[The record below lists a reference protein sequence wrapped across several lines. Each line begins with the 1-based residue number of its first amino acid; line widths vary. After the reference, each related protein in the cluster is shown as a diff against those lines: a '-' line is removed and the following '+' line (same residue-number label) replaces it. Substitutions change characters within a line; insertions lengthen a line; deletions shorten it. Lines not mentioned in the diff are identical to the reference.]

1 MSFNIALSGLDAT
14 NTELNTISNNIAN
27 ASTYGFK
34 GARAE
39 FSAVYNGM
47 QPGGVEVASISQNF
61 DKDGSIT
68 GTGRAMDLAIN
79 GGGFFVTQ
87 DSAGQMLYTRSGV
100 FGTDKNN
107 FVVSNNGAKLQ
118 GYGVDGDNNLMEGA
132 VGNIQIATSSLKA
145 EATDKLDFVANFD
158 ASASKVNLVPADSDL
173 LIPTDDPRRDP
184 GDPAYDA
191 SIVQPYD
198 ETAVAFDPEDP
209 KSFNSSYT
217 TKVYDSLGNAHTVTQ
232 YFTKTDANEWEARV
246 HVDGSP
252 TTPETKQE
260 VTFKE
265 DGVLASPIN
274 AFEVEFPTAG
284 GKKMEIDISLAGST
298 QFGAAFGVSTNNPNG
313 HTSGELAGVR
323 VEDNGMVYATYTNGQ
338 SQLQGQVVLADFAN
352 TQGLAKANGT
362 SWTQSF
368 SSGAPIIGAPGSGT
382 LGDLTPG
389 ALEGSNVDL
398 TSELVALMT
407 AQRNYQANAKTIS
420 TNDKLTQALFN
431 AV

>member
-14 NTELNTISNNIAN
+14 NTELNTISHNIAN

-34 GARAE
+34 GGRTE
-39 FSAVYNGM
+39 FAAVYNGM

-61 DKDGSIT
+61 DKNGSVT

-79 GGGFFVTQ
+79 GSGFFVTK
-87 DSAGQMLYTRSGV
+87 DHMGQMLYTRAGV

-107 FVVSNNGAKLQ
+107 FVTANNGAKLQ
-118 GYGVDGDNNLMEGA
+118 GYSVDNNANLQTGS
-132 VGNIQIATSSLKA
+132 VGDIKVSTSSLNAK
-145 EATDKLDFVANFD
+145 ATDNLDFVANFD
-158 ASASKVNLVPADSDL
+158 ASA
-173 LIPTDDPRRDP
+173 
-184 GDPAYDA
+184 
-191 SIVQPYD
+191 
-198 ETAVAFDPEDP
+198 TAVDQVVYPFDSSDP
-209 KSFNSSYT
+209 NSFNSSYT
-217 TKVYDSLGNAHTVTQ
+217 TKVYDSLGNSHTVTQ
-232 YFTKTDANEWEARV
+232 YFTKTSDNEWQVNVE
-246 HVDGSP
+246 VDGAP
-252 TTPETKQE
+252 TTPATAQT
-260 VTFKE
+260 VQFNT
-265 DGVLASPIN
+265 DGTLASPTGSFNVAFPAAGAN
-274 AFEVEFPTAG
+274 A
-284 GKKMEIDISLAGST
+284 MSIDISLNGST

-313 HTSGELAGVR
+313 YTSGELAGVR

-352 TQGLAKANGT
+352 TQGLSKVSGT
-362 SWTQSF
+362 AWTQSF
-368 SSGAPIIGAPGSGT
+368 SSGAPIMGVPGTGT

>member
-14 NTELNTISNNIAN
+14 NTELNTISHNIAN

-34 GARAE
+34 GGRTE
-39 FSAVYNGM
+39 FAAVYNGM

-61 DKDGSIT
+61 DKNGSVT

-79 GGGFFVTQ
+79 GSGFFVTK
-87 DSAGQMLYTRSGV
+87 DHMGQMLYTRAGV

-107 FVVSNNGAKLQ
+107 FVTANNGAKLQ
-118 GYGVDGDNNLMEGA
+118 GYSVDNNANLQTGS
-132 VGNIQIATSSLKA
+132 VGDIKVSTSSLNAK
-145 EATDKLDFVANFD
+145 ATDNLDFVANFD
-158 ASASKVNLVPADSDL
+158 ASA
-173 LIPTDDPRRDP
+173 
-184 GDPAYDA
+184 
-191 SIVQPYD
+191 
-198 ETAVAFDPEDP
+198 TAVDQAIYPFDSSDP
-209 KSFNSSYT
+209 NSFNSSYT
-217 TKVYDSLGNAHTVTQ
+217 TKVYDSLGNSHTVTQ
-232 YFTKTDANEWEARV
+232 YFTKTSDNEWQVNGE
-246 HVDGSP
+246 VDGAP
-252 TTPETKQE
+252 TTPATAQT
-260 VTFKE
+260 VQFNT
-265 DGVLASPIN
+265 DGTLASPTGSFNVAFPAAGAN
-274 AFEVEFPTAG
+274 A
-284 GKKMEIDISLAGST
+284 MSIDISLNGST

-313 HTSGELAGVR
+313 YTSGELAGVR

-352 TQGLAKANGT
+352 TQGLSKVSGT
-362 SWTQSF
+362 AWTQSF
-368 SSGAPIIGAPGSGT
+368 SSGAPIMGVPGTGT

>member
-14 NTELNTISNNIAN
+14 NTELNTISHNIAN

-34 GARAE
+34 GGRTE
-39 FSAVYNGM
+39 FAAVYNGM

-61 DKDGSIT
+61 DKNGSVT

-79 GGGFFVTQ
+79 GSGFFVTK
-87 DSAGQMLYTRSGV
+87 DHMGQMLYTRAGV

-107 FVVSNNGAKLQ
+107 FVTANNGAKLQ
-118 GYGVDGDNNLMEGA
+118 GYSVDNNANLQTGS
-132 VGNIQIATSSLKA
+132 VGDIKVSTSSLNAK
-145 EATDKLDFVANFD
+145 ATDNLDFVANFD
-158 ASASKVNLVPADSDL
+158 ASA
-173 LIPTDDPRRDP
+173 
-184 GDPAYDA
+184 
-191 SIVQPYD
+191 
-198 ETAVAFDPEDP
+198 TAVDQAIYPFDSSDP
-209 KSFNSSYT
+209 NSFNSSYT
-217 TKVYDSLGNAHTVTQ
+217 TKVYDSLGNSHTVTQ
-232 YFTKTDANEWEARV
+232 YFMKTSDNEWQVNVE
-246 HVDGSP
+246 VDGAP
-252 TTPETKQE
+252 TTPATAQT
-260 VTFKE
+260 VQFNT
-265 DGVLASPIN
+265 DGTLASPTGSFNVAFPAAGAN
-274 AFEVEFPTAG
+274 A
-284 GKKMEIDISLAGST
+284 MSIDISLNGST

-313 HTSGELAGVR
+313 YTSGELAGVR

-352 TQGLAKANGT
+352 TQGLSKVSGT
-362 SWTQSF
+362 AWTQSF
-368 SSGAPIIGAPGSGT
+368 SSGAPIMGVPGTGT

>member
-14 NTELNTISNNIAN
+14 NTELNTISHNIAN

-34 GARAE
+34 GGRTE
-39 FSAVYNGM
+39 FAAVYNGM

-61 DKDGSIT
+61 DKNGSVT

-79 GGGFFVTQ
+79 GSGFFVTK
-87 DSAGQMLYTRSGV
+87 DHMGQMLYTRAGV

-107 FVVSNNGAKLQ
+107 FVTANNGAKLQ
-118 GYGVDGDNNLMEGA
+118 GYSVDNNANLQTGS
-132 VGNIQIATSSLKA
+132 VGDIKVSTSSLNAK
-145 EATDKLDFVANFD
+145 ATDNLDFVANFD
-158 ASASKVNLVPADSDL
+158 ASA
-173 LIPTDDPRRDP
+173 
-184 GDPAYDA
+184 
-191 SIVQPYD
+191 
-198 ETAVAFDPEDP
+198 TAVDQAIYPFDSSDP
-209 KSFNSSYT
+209 NSFNSSYT
-217 TKVYDSLGNAHTVTQ
+217 TKVYDSLGNSHTVTQ
-232 YFTKTDANEWEARV
+232 YFTKTSDNEWQVNVE
-246 HVDGSP
+246 VDGAP
-252 TTPETKQE
+252 TTPATAQT
-260 VTFKE
+260 VQFNT
-265 DGVLASPIN
+265 DGTLASPTGSFNVAFPAAGAN
-274 AFEVEFPTAG
+274 A
-284 GKKMEIDISLAGST
+284 MSIDISLNGST

-313 HTSGELAGVR
+313 YTSGELAGVR

-352 TQGLAKANGT
+352 TQGLSKVSGT
-362 SWTQSF
+362 AWTQSF
-368 SSGAPIIGAPGSGT
+368 SSGAPIMGVPGTGT

>member
-14 NTELNTISNNIAN
+14 NTELNTISHNIAN

-34 GARAE
+34 GGRTE
-39 FSAVYNGM
+39 FAAVYNGM

-61 DKDGSIT
+61 DKNGSVT

-79 GGGFFVTQ
+79 GSGFFVTK
-87 DSAGQMLYTRSGV
+87 DHMGQMLYTRAGV

-107 FVVSNNGAKLQ
+107 FVTANNGAKLQ
-118 GYGVDGDNNLMEGA
+118 GYSADNNANLQTGS
-132 VGNIQIATSSLKA
+132 VGDIKVSTSSLNAK
-145 EATDKLDFVANFD
+145 ATDNLDFVANFD
-158 ASASKVNLVPADSDL
+158 ASA
-173 LIPTDDPRRDP
+173 
-184 GDPAYDA
+184 
-191 SIVQPYD
+191 
-198 ETAVAFDPEDP
+198 TAVDQAVYPFDSSDP
-209 KSFNSSYT
+209 NSFNSSYT
-217 TKVYDSLGNAHTVTQ
+217 TKVYDSLGNSHTVTQ
-232 YFTKTDANEWEARV
+232 YFTKTSDNEWQVNVE
-246 HVDGSP
+246 VDGAP
-252 TTPETKQE
+252 TTPATAQT
-260 VTFKE
+260 VQFNT
-265 DGVLASPIN
+265 DGTLASPTGSFNVAFPAAGAN
-274 AFEVEFPTAG
+274 A
-284 GKKMEIDISLAGST
+284 MSIDISLNGST

-313 HTSGELAGVR
+313 YTSGELAGVR

-352 TQGLAKANGT
+352 TQGLSKVSGT
-362 SWTQSF
+362 AWTQSF
-368 SSGAPIIGAPGSGT
+368 SSGAPIMGVPGTGT

>member
-14 NTELNTISNNIAN
+14 NTELNTISHNIAN

-34 GARAE
+34 GGRTE
-39 FSAVYNGM
+39 FAAVYNGM

-61 DKDGSIT
+61 EKNGSVT

-79 GGGFFVTQ
+79 GNGFFVTK
-87 DSAGQMLYTRSGV
+87 DSMGQMLYTRAGV
-100 FGTDKNN
+100 FSTDKNN
-107 FVVSNNGAKLQ
+107 FVTANNGTKLQ
-118 GYGVDGDNNLMEGA
+118 GYSVDNNNNLQTGS
-132 VGNIQIATSSLKA
+132 VGDIKVSTSSLSAKATSSL
-145 EATDKLDFVANFD
+145 EFVANFD
-158 ASASKVNLVPADSDL
+158 ASATKID
-173 LIPTDDPRRDP
+173 
-184 GDPAYDA
+184 
-191 SIVQPYD
+191 Q
-198 ETAVAFDPEDP
+198 AVYPFNSSDP

-217 TKVYDSLGNAHTVTQ
+217 TKVFDSLGNSHTVTQ
-232 YFTKTDANEWEARV
+232 YFTKTSDNEWQVNVE
-246 HVDGSP
+246 VDGAS
-252 TTPETKQE
+252 TTPATAQT
-260 VTFKE
+260 VQFNT
-265 DGVLASPIN
+265 DGTLASPAGAFNVAFPAAGAN
-274 AFEVEFPTAG
+274 AMSV
-284 GKKMEIDISLAGST
+284 DISLSGST

-313 HTSGELAGVR
+313 YTSGELAGVR

-352 TQGLAKANGT
+352 TQGLSKVSGT
-362 SWTQSF
+362 AWTQSF
-368 SSGAPIIGAPGSGT
+368 SSGAPIMGVPGTGT

>member
-14 NTELNTISNNIAN
+14 NTELNTISHNIAN

-34 GARAE
+34 GGRTE
-39 FSAVYNGM
+39 FAAVYNGM

-61 DKDGSIT
+61 DKNGSVT

-79 GGGFFVTQ
+79 GSGFFVTK
-87 DSAGQMLYTRSGV
+87 DHMGQMLYTRAGV

-107 FVVSNNGAKLQ
+107 FVTANNGAKLQ
-118 GYGVDGDNNLMEGA
+118 GYSVDNNANLQTGS
-132 VGNIQIATSSLKA
+132 VGDIKVSTSSLNAK
-145 EATDKLDFVANFD
+145 ATDNLDFVANFD
-158 ASASKVNLVPADSDL
+158 ASA
-173 LIPTDDPRRDP
+173 
-184 GDPAYDA
+184 
-191 SIVQPYD
+191 
-198 ETAVAFDPEDP
+198 TAVDQAVYPFDSSDP
-209 KSFNSSYT
+209 NSFNSSYT
-217 TKVYDSLGNAHTVTQ
+217 TKVYDSLGNSHTVTQ
-232 YFTKTDANEWEARV
+232 YFTKTSDNEWQVNVE
-246 HVDGSP
+246 VDGAP
-252 TTPETKQE
+252 TTPATAQT
-260 VTFKE
+260 VQFNT
-265 DGVLASPIN
+265 DGTLASPTGSFNVAFPAAGAN
-274 AFEVEFPTAG
+274 A
-284 GKKMEIDISLAGST
+284 MSIDISLNGST

-313 HTSGELAGVR
+313 YTSGELAGVR

-352 TQGLAKANGT
+352 TQGLSKVSGT
-362 SWTQSF
+362 AWTQSF
-368 SSGAPIIGAPGSGT
+368 SSGAPIMGVPGTGT
-382 LGDLTPG
+382 LGDLSPG

>member
-14 NTELNTISNNIAN
+14 NTELNTISHNIAN

-34 GARAE
+34 GGRTE
-39 FSAVYNGM
+39 FAAVYNGM
-47 QPGGVEVASISQNF
+47 KPGGVEVASISQNF
-61 DKDGSIT
+61 DKNGSVT

-79 GGGFFVTQ
+79 GSGFFVTK
-87 DSAGQMLYTRSGV
+87 DHMGQMLYTRAGV

-107 FVVSNNGAKLQ
+107 FVTANNGAKLQ
-118 GYGVDGDNNLMEGA
+118 GYSVDNNANLQTGS
-132 VGNIQIATSSLKA
+132 VGDIKVSTSSLNAK
-145 EATDKLDFVANFD
+145 ATDNLDFVANFD
-158 ASASKVNLVPADSDL
+158 ASA
-173 LIPTDDPRRDP
+173 
-184 GDPAYDA
+184 
-191 SIVQPYD
+191 
-198 ETAVAFDPEDP
+198 TAVDQAIYPFDSSDP
-209 KSFNSSYT
+209 NSFNSSYT
-217 TKVYDSLGNAHTVTQ
+217 TKVYDSLGNSHTVTQ
-232 YFTKTDANEWEARV
+232 YFTKTSDNEWQVNVE
-246 HVDGSP
+246 VDGAP
-252 TTPETKQE
+252 TTPATAQT
-260 VTFKE
+260 VQFNT
-265 DGVLASPIN
+265 DGTLASPTGSFNVAFPAAGAN
-274 AFEVEFPTAG
+274 A
-284 GKKMEIDISLAGST
+284 MSIDISLNGST

-313 HTSGELAGVR
+313 YTSGELAGVR

-352 TQGLAKANGT
+352 TQGLSKVSGT
-362 SWTQSF
+362 AWTQSF
-368 SSGAPIIGAPGSGT
+368 SSGAPIMGVPGTGT

>member
-14 NTELNTISNNIAN
+14 NTELNTISHNIAN

-34 GARAE
+34 GGRTE
-39 FSAVYNGM
+39 FAAVYNGM

-61 DKDGSIT
+61 EKNGSVT

-79 GGGFFVTQ
+79 GNGFFVTK
-87 DSAGQMLYTRSGV
+87 DSMGQMLYTRAGV
-100 FGTDKNN
+100 FSTDKNN
-107 FVVSNNGAKLQ
+107 FVTANNGTKLQ
-118 GYGVDGDNNLMEGA
+118 GYSVDNNNNLQTGS
-132 VGNIQIATSSLKA
+132 VGDIKVSTSSLSAKATSSL
-145 EATDKLDFVANFD
+145 EFVANFD
-158 ASASKVNLVPADSDL
+158 ASATKIDQAVYPFDS
-173 LIPTDDPRRDP
+173 
-184 GDPAYDA
+184 
-191 SIVQPYD
+191 S
-198 ETAVAFDPEDP
+198 DP

-217 TKVYDSLGNAHTVTQ
+217 TKVFDSLGNSHTVTQ
-232 YFTKTDANEWEARV
+232 YFTKTSDNEWQVNVE
-246 HVDGSP
+246 VDGAP
-252 TTPETKQE
+252 TTPATAQT
-260 VTFKE
+260 VQFNT
-265 DGVLASPIN
+265 DGTLASPAGAFNVAFPAAGAN
-274 AFEVEFPTAG
+274 AMSV
-284 GKKMEIDISLAGST
+284 DISLSGST

-313 HTSGELAGVR
+313 YTSGELAGVR

-352 TQGLAKANGT
+352 TQGLSKVSGT
-362 SWTQSF
+362 AWTQSF
-368 SSGAPIIGAPGSGT
+368 SSGAPIMGVPGTGT

>member
-14 NTELNTISNNIAN
+14 NTELNTISHNIAN

-34 GARAE
+34 GGRTE
-39 FSAVYNGM
+39 FAAVYNGM

-61 DKDGSIT
+61 DKNGSVT

-79 GGGFFVTQ
+79 GSGFFVTK
-87 DSAGQMLYTRSGV
+87 DHMGQMLYTRAGV

-107 FVVSNNGAKLQ
+107 FVTANNGAKLQ
-118 GYGVDGDNNLMEGA
+118 GYSVDNNANLQTGS
-132 VGNIQIATSSLKA
+132 VGDIKVSTSSLNAK
-145 EATDKLDFVANFD
+145 ATDNLDFVANFD
-158 ASASKVNLVPADSDL
+158 ASA
-173 LIPTDDPRRDP
+173 
-184 GDPAYDA
+184 
-191 SIVQPYD
+191 
-198 ETAVAFDPEDP
+198 TAVDQAVYPFDSSDP
-209 KSFNSSYT
+209 NSFNSSYT
-217 TKVYDSLGNAHTVTQ
+217 TKVYDSLGNSHTVTQ
-232 YFTKTDANEWEARV
+232 YFTKTSDNEWQVNVE
-246 HVDGSP
+246 VDGAP
-252 TTPETKQE
+252 MTPATAQT
-260 VTFKE
+260 VQFNT
-265 DGVLASPIN
+265 DGTLASPTGSFNVAFPAAGAN
-274 AFEVEFPTAG
+274 A
-284 GKKMEIDISLAGST
+284 MSIDISLNGST

-313 HTSGELAGVR
+313 YTSGELAGVR

-352 TQGLAKANGT
+352 TQGLSKVSGT
-362 SWTQSF
+362 AWTQSF
-368 SSGAPIIGAPGSGT
+368 SSGAPIMGVPGTGT

>member
-14 NTELNTISNNIAN
+14 NTELNTISHNIAN

-34 GARAE
+34 GGRTE
-39 FSAVYNGM
+39 FAAVYNGM

-61 DKDGSIT
+61 DKNGSVT

-79 GGGFFVTQ
+79 GSGFFVTKDQ
-87 DSAGQMLYTRSGV
+87 MGQMLYTRAGV

-107 FVVSNNGAKLQ
+107 FVTANNGAKLQ
-118 GYGVDGDNNLMEGA
+118 GYSVDNNANLQTGS
-132 VGNIQIATSSLKA
+132 VGDIKVSTSSLNAKA
-145 EATDKLDFVANFD
+145 TNNLDFAANFD
-158 ASASKVNLVPADSDL
+158 ASA
-173 LIPTDDPRRDP
+173 
-184 GDPAYDA
+184 
-191 SIVQPYD
+191 
-198 ETAVAFDPEDP
+198 TAVDQAIYPFDSSDP
-209 KSFNSSYT
+209 NSFNSSYT
-217 TKVYDSLGNAHTVTQ
+217 TKVYDSLGNSHTVTQ
-232 YFTKTDANEWEARV
+232 YFTKTSDNEWQVNVE
-246 HVDGSP
+246 VDGAP
-252 TTPETKQE
+252 TTPATAQT
-260 VTFKE
+260 VQFNT
-265 DGVLASPIN
+265 DGTLASPTGSFNVAFPAAGAN
-274 AFEVEFPTAG
+274 A
-284 GKKMEIDISLAGST
+284 MSIDISLNGST

-313 HTSGELAGVR
+313 YTSGELAGVR

-352 TQGLAKANGT
+352 TQGLSKVSGT
-362 SWTQSF
+362 AWTQSF
-368 SSGAPIIGAPGSGT
+368 SSGAPIMGVPGTGT

-398 TSELVALMT
+398 TGELVALMT